1 MTKLRIKDLVVGDLY
16 AYQKSGYKLAY
27 REEDIRNKFWGD
39 IHELEDGWVGN
50 AVLQYL
56 ARVVVPIK
64 VLGGQKF
71 RWTWYRFFSLSHSR
85 NILLPG
91 NLVRTWI
98 APIYTEKQGR
108 KKVDTP
114 RE

>member
-16 AYQKSGYKLAY
+16 AYTAKYPLAY
-27 REEDIRNKFWGD
+27 REEDIRTKDWD
-39 IHELEDGWVGN
+39 IITELEDGWAGN

-56 ARVVVPIK
+56 AKVVVPIK
-64 VLGGQKF
+64 YLGGHKF

-91 NLVRTWI
+91 LLVRTHLQ
-98 APIYTEKQGR
+98 PIYPGGAR
-108 KKVDTP
+108 KKT
-114 RE
+114 